1 MSCSVIAAA
10 VGLSMRCIFPAIMVM
25 CSVTQALADNW
36 AVQETDK
43 ILSRDAVQALTTGR
57 TMIFYDDGQ
66 SKYSAGGAYSYTY
79 ASGESAFG
87 TYAIEDDGT
96 VCIAYRNGFGRCDR
110 YVESASGRIVLLTQ
124 DGLRFPVRP
133 QAE

>member
-1 MSCSVIAAA
+1 MRFVSPALVMICAAA
-10 VGLSMRCIFPAIMVM
+10 QG
-25 CSVTQALADNW
+25 LADDW
-36 AVQETDK
+36 ALQDTDK

-57 TMIFYDDGQ
+57 TITFYDDGQ

-124 DGLRFPVRP
+124 DGHRFPVRP
-133 QAE
+133 TAE